1 MPAKVD
7 TDLLSREISYSGEGI
22 SVRALEESIAEERT
36 TQNTKV
42 EELKILRERNVEI
55 QSSLHDEVKK
65 LRTFSDY
72 LNGTAQKAGIWAS
85 FKELLSYIPGLSGL
99 ALSKRSIEE
108 LLKQQFHISQRR
120 VKDAAEYADKLKAS
134 EKDLYTEIER
144 INGKIIESAENEKVA
159 LDYVLE
165 LREAHEALES
175 EKQAV
180 EAGSVEFRELEA
192 QQDKI
197 QALLAEHSS
206 AVQLFGSAEERYAAL
221 KENTR
226 KLAETIRNLGQD
238 ITQYT
243 TAASIKLDMASGQ
256 IQAIGRAADAS
267 VVMLEMKKSL
277 DVMAESMNQTTKF
290 VSDTQVF
297 FRENLDDLLKDL
309 DTFDETT
316 TAVLDENLA
325 KSKAIEEE
333 RIQAAIDKA
342 MKRRESGEE

>member
-1 MPAKVD
+1 MASKID
-7 TDLLSREISYSGEGI
+7 SDLLSREISYSGEGI
-22 SVRALEESIAEERT
+22 SVRALEESIATERT
-36 TQNTKV
+36 SQNTKV
-42 EELKILRERNVEI
+42 EELKTLRERNVEI
-55 QSSLHDEVKK
+55 QTSLIDEVHK
-65 LRTFSDY
+65 LRSFSDY
-72 LNGTAQKAGIWAS
+72 LDGTARKAGVWAS
-85 FKELLSYIPGLSGL
+85 FKEILSYIPGFSGL
-99 ALSKRSIEE
+99 ALSQRSIEE

-144 INGKIIESAENEKVA
+144 INGKIIEAANNERTA
-159 LDYVLE
+159 LDYVLN
-165 LREAHEALES
+165 LREARESLEA
-175 EKQAV
+175 EKQTV
-180 EAGSVEFRELEA
+180 PDGSVEFRELEA
-192 QQDKI
+192 QQDKV
-197 QALLAEHSS
+197 QALLSEHSS
-206 AVQLFGSAEERYAAL
+206 NVQLFGSAEERYVSL
-221 KENTR
+221 KSNTR

-277 DVMAESMNQTTKF
+277 DVMTESMNQTTKF

-297 FRENLDDLLKDL
+297 FRENLDELLSDL

-342 MKRRESGEE
+342 IKRREDEG

>member
-1 MPAKVD
+1 MPSKID
-7 TDLLSREISYSGEGI
+7 SDLLSREISYSGEGI
-22 SVRALEESIAEERT
+22 SVRALEESIATERT

-42 EELKILRERNVEI
+42 EELSTLRERNIEI
-55 QSSLHDEVKK
+55 QSSLGEEVTK

-85 FKELLSYIPGLSGL
+85 FKEILSYIPGLSGL
-99 ALSKRSIEE
+99 SLSKRSIEE

-120 VKDAAEYADKLKAS
+120 VKDAAEYSDKLKAS
-134 EKDLYTEIER
+134 EKELYTEIER
-144 INGKIIESAENEKVA
+144 INGKIIEAAENERSA

-165 LREAHEALES
+165 LRDAQQSLDA

-192 QQDKI
+192 QEDKI
-197 QALLAEHSS
+197 HALLAEHSS
-206 AVQLFGSAEERYAAL
+206 NVQLFGSAEERYAAL
-221 KENTR
+221 KINTR

-277 DVMAESMNQTTKF
+277 DVMTESMNQTTKF

-297 FRENLDDLLKDL
+297 FRENLDELLSDL

-342 MKRRESGEE
+342 MKRREEEG